1 MAITVVFDFPT
12 GSVEQYRQVFES
24 GGQAIVD
31 QPARLH
37 HQCFANG
44 DGITVIDIWEDEESF
59 GAFGGIIGPAL
70 AEVGLETTPDVR
82 RTYRTLSQSGE
93 ITDY

>member
-1 MAITVVFDFPT
+1 
-12 GSVEQYRQVFES
+12 
-24 GGQAIVD
+24 
-31 QPARLH
+31 
-37 HQCFANG
+37 
-44 DGITVIDIWEDEESF
+44 VIDIWEDEESF

>member
-1 MAITVVFDFPT
+1 MAITVLFDFPN
-12 GSVEQYRQVFES
+12 GSVEQYKQVFEK
-24 GGQAIVD
+24 GGAPIVD

-44 DGITVIDIWEDEESF
+44 DGVTVVDIWEDEASF
-59 GAFGGIIGPAL
+59 GAFGELLGPIL
-70 AEVGLETTPDVR
+70 AELGLETIPDVR